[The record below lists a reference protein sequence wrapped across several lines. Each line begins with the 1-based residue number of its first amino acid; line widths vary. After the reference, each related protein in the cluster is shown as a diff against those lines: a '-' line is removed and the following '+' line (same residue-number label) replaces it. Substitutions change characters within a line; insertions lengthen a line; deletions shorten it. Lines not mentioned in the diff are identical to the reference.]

1 VKFPASI
8 IYLGGLRQQHGSVGV
23 GLALVEDLD
32 DGDDVEG
39 VDAAAPGAG
48 EDDDE
53 AVLLEAEGARVEGE
67 GASAAGERHADRPL
81 WQRGRHKPPDG
92 QRRDLHHHRADAQL
106 GGAVIEELVD
116 EGEHHAGGHPQDPC
130 PERQAR
136 LRRVVADW
144 YRVPDLL
151 DRVVV
156 HLFLVVLACESML
169 R

>member
-67 GASAAGERHADRPL
+67 GASAAA
-81 WQRGRHKPPDG
+81 
-92 QRRDLHHHRADAQL
+92 
-106 GGAVIEELVD
+106 
-116 EGEHHAGGHPQDPC
+116 
-130 PERQAR
+130 
-136 LRRVVADW
+136 
-144 YRVPDLL
+144 
-151 DRVVV
+151 
-156 HLFLVVLACESML
+156 LAAWTP
-169 R
+169 